1 MTSGVRGG
9 ADLMVQVVLRLESQE
24 WDLMPAGAR
33 ERSLRLVSSEYWWIW
48 AVRPCLAA
56 MVVAVFVVYCVVYI
70 MCSYNCF
77 LCSSNAND
85 MTLLIPGV
93 QLSAKLYL

>member
-1 MTSGVRGG
+1 MDMTSGVRGG

-33 ERSLRLVSSEYWWIW
+33 ERRERLVSSEYWWIW

-56 MVVAVFVVYCVVYI
+56 MVVVGCEYF
-70 MCSYNCF
+70 
-77 LCSSNAND
+77 
-85 MTLLIPGV
+85 LLI
-93 QLSAKLYL
+93 

>member
-33 ERSLRLVSSEYWWIW
+33 ERRERLVSSEYWWIW

-56 MVVAVFVVYCVVYI
+56 MVVVVVC
-70 MCSYNCF
+70 CD
-77 LCSSNAND
+77 LCRCAS
-85 MTLLIPGV
+85 
-93 QLSAKLYL
+93 